1 MKTIAFL
8 RFVSILQLARK
19 SLTAVAADIRR
30 RTFQTE
36 TRRGSASSRRR
47 LQFPSSLLVVSCA
60 LTLTAAEN
68 LADTKPNQLTAAE
81 KAAGWK
87 LLFDGKTTQGWRS
100 FKRQTFP
107 DHGWVVEDGWLKCV
121 AHGNGGDIISA
132 DEFSD
137 FELSWDWRLPPKA
150 NNGVKYFVTES
161 RDHALG
167 HEYQMV
173 DGREESDPIHST
185 ASFYAVLAPKLD
197 KPLKPTGEINHSRI
211 IVRGN
216 HVEHWLNGAKVLE
229 YELGS
234 EQVMAAVAKSKFRNV
249 EGFGT
254 KIKGH
259 ILLTY
264 HNDECSFRNLKI
276 RELVTQ

>member
-1 MKTIAFL
+1 MKTFSPFRIAA
-8 RFVSILQLARK
+8 ILTISCSLAL
-19 SLTAVAADIRR
+19 S
-30 RTFQTE
+30 
-36 TRRGSASSRRR
+36 
-47 LQFPSSLLVVSCA
+47 
-60 LTLTAAEN
+60 AAEKP
-68 LADTKPNQLTAAE
+68 ADAKPNALTAAE

-87 LLFDGKTTQGWRS
+87 LLFDGKTIKGWRS
-100 FKRQTFP
+100 FKKDTFP
-107 DHGWVVEDGWLKCV
+107 DHGWTVADGWLKCI
-121 AHGNGGDIISA
+121 AGGHGGDVIST
-132 DEFSD
+132 DEFND
-137 FELSWDWRLPPKA
+137 FELTWDWRLPPKA

-161 RDHALG
+161 RDRALG

-173 DGREESDPIHST
+173 DGAEEGDPIHST
-185 ASFYAVLAPKLD
+185 AAFYDVLPPKPD
-197 KPLKPTGEINHSRI
+197 KPLKPAGEINHSRV

-234 EQVMAAVAKSKFRNV
+234 DEVKAAVAKSKFKNV

-264 HNDECSFRNLKI
+264 HNDECLFRNIKI
-276 RELVTQ
+276 CEPVTK

>member
-1 MKTIAFL
+1 MKTFSTL
-8 RFVSILQLARK
+8 RFVSIL
-19 SLTAVAADIRR
+19 T
-30 RTFQTE
+30 
-36 TRRGSASSRRR
+36 
-47 LQFPSSLLVVSCA
+47 VSCA
-60 LTLTAAEN
+60 LTLTAAEKSVD
-68 LADTKPNQLTAAE
+68 AKPNELTVPE

-87 LLFDGKTTQGWRS
+87 LLFDGKTTKGWRS
-100 FKRQTFP
+100 FKKQTFP
-107 DHGWVVEDGWLKCV
+107 EKGWVVEDGWLKCI
-121 AHGNGGDIISA
+121 AGGHGGDIISV
-132 DEFSD
+132 DEFND
-137 FELSWDWRLPPKA
+137 FELAWDWRLPPKA

-161 RDHALG
+161 RDQALG

-173 DGREESDPIHST
+173 DGAEEGDPIHST
-185 ASFYAVLAPKLD
+185 ASFYAVLPPKPD
-197 KPLKPTGEINHSRI
+197 KPLKPAGEINHSRI

-234 EQVMAAVAKSKFRNV
+234 DEVKAAVAKSKFKNV

-264 HNDECSFRNLKI
+264 HNDECLFRNIKI